1 MAHVSY
7 DRAAAVHATTAR
19 FDPHRLAWGRLLV
32 LAAALGLWA
41 GVIALARVAL

>member
-19 FDPHRLAWGRLLV
+19 LDSHRLAWGRLL
-32 LAAALGLWA
+32 AAAVALGLWA
-41 GVIALARVAL
+41 LVIVLARVAF